1 MKDEINEQEFESK
14 WEADIAYRD
23 PLPLFPH
30 PHYTPGARKHAYFSL
45 FCWEVE
51 MTAKMREPLASSH
64 SEWLVGFSKLS

>member
-14 WEADIAYRD
+14 WEADIAYGD